1 MIISA
6 GYNIAGPEVEAA
18 LLAHAAV
25 AGCGVIGVPD
35 ETRGQIVKALVVA
48 HPGEIDKAGGEAVLA
63 KRLHDRESKAIAPCK
78 DLRAI
83 EFHDSLARIE
93 TGKLQRFRLRAAP
106 SAP

>member
-1 MIISA
+1 MITSA

-35 ETRGQIVKALVVA
+35 ETRGQIVKAFVVA
-48 HPGEIDKAGGEAVLA
+48 RLVEIDKAGGESGLA
-63 KRLHDRESKAIAPCK
+63 KSIQNLERNAIAPGK
-78 DLRAI
+78 IPRAI
-83 EFHDSLARIE
+83 KFHDSLAR
-93 TGKLQRFRLRAAP
+93 GNLQRFRLRAAP